1 MKRVKVKFA
10 AIAVGV
16 LVCSGSVAL
25 ASDESVVADTG
36 AGSGVS
42 CEDGYFN
49 YNFGAPMTYEG
60 WYQR

>member
-1 MKRVKVKFA
+1 MKRIKFKFA

-25 ASDESVVADTG
+25 ASDESVVA
-36 AGSGVS
+36 GSGVS

-60 WYQR
+60 WCER

>member
-1 MKRVKVKFA
+1 MKRIKFKFA

-25 ASDESVVADTG
+25 ASDESVVANPG

-49 YNFGAPMTYEG
+49 YSFGAPMTYEG
-60 WYQR
+60 WCER